1 VPIDRSVGAAYADR
15 IITLYVEVERELATL
30 IAAKLKRGVAHDDL
44 TQKMLALSE
53 IRRSAEAAMRKID
66 GKTGPAVEL
75 ALREAAAAGGRKAQE
90 ELLRV
95 RDRRAVGRRL
105 ADVDKNLVNSPSILR
120 LAASLA
126 PQLDRKLAATHL
138 QVVRSA
144 GDIYQHAVAAMGV
157 PGVLA
162 GVATRREATQK
173 ALDHLW
179 RKGITGFVDKA
190 GRNWTLASY
199 VEMATRTTTAHAA
212 IQAHLDQLGQ
222 QGMDLVMV
230 SADGAPCPICRP
242 WEGKILTTGAASGP
256 QTIERASELDGSPV
270 KVHIDGSTSEAIAAG
285 LFHPSCRHRFVTYL
299 PGLTAP
305 IETAGEGGA
314 LYRAEQRQRGLERQA
329 RRLAV
334 QQAGA
339 VDPDAARRYAAAY
352 RAKRAEIKAHVDTN
366 PGLRRKTERERV
378 DLGHAPSAVPTP
390 APPAPRPTPAP
401 PAPKP
406 RPTPAPEERSIPVVE
421 ATAPGV
427 QKYQELGLYVNEE
440 LRGTAASKMQRIP
453 KETVDSI
460 VEDLD
465 DTFRTA
471 GLTRGTNVVY
481 RGLNEPESL
490 KTMQERALFGD
501 ESAVGKEFT
510 DKAYGSTTDS
520 AGAAESFAGFG
531 SGKTIVKITLPPGSS
546 AIKLKGNLERES
558 EVLLNRG
565 YTLKI
570 TKDDMATGADGVR
583 RMEAILVPP
592 KATPVKASTPIKA
605 VRAPRAPK
613 APAPIQTKLPYAP
626 KVDKMPRRTDRTTER
641 KISDLVVDAVTANPG
656 YPASRYA
663 VNCVHVVNAYEL
675 RARGFNVT
683 ATPLPSGFQNGR
695 NAQDALDRWVGRNG
709 MPHGRRL
716 IAMDATSMM
725 YEAMTLP
732 EGGRGWVYVAWQS
745 GGAHIFNVER
755 INGKLRFIDAQNAT
769 SDLDINSYIRRSRG
783 AGSERAWQFVRMD
796 DLEPTDAV
804 MEFITP

>member
-126 PQLDRKLAATHL
+126 PALDRKLAATHL

-144 GDIYQHAVAAMGV
+144 GDIYQHAVAAMSV

-162 GVATRREATQK
+162 GIATRREATQK
-173 ALDHLW
+173 ALDQLW

-190 GRNWTLASY
+190 GRSWNLASY

-242 WEGKILTTGAASGP
+242 WEGKILTTGSASGA

-285 LFHPSCRHRFVTYL
+285 LFHPSCRHRFITYL

-305 IETAGEGGA
+305 IESAGDGAA
-314 LYRAEQRQRGLERQA
+314 LYQAEQQQRGLERQA

-339 VDPDAARRYAAAY
+339 VDPDAAKRYAAAY
-352 RAKRAEIKAHVDTN
+352 RTKRAEIKAHVDDH
-366 PGLRRKTERERV
+366 PGLRRKTERERI
-378 DLGHAPSAVPTP
+378 DLGHAPSA
-390 APPAPRPTPAP
+390 ARPVA
-401 PAPKP
+401 PAPKV
-406 RPTPAPEERSIPVVE
+406 I
-421 ATAPGV
+421 
-427 QKYQELGLYVNEE
+427 
-440 LRGTAASKMQRIP
+440 
-453 KETVDSI
+453 
-460 VEDLD
+460 
-465 DTFRTA
+465 
-471 GLTRGTNVVY
+471 
-481 RGLNEPESL
+481 
-490 KTMQERALFGD
+490 
-501 ESAVGKEFT
+501 
-510 DKAYGSTTDS
+510 
-520 AGAAESFAGFG
+520 
-531 SGKTIVKITLPPGSS
+531 
-546 AIKLKGNLERES
+546 
-558 EVLLNRG
+558 
-565 YTLKI
+565 
-570 TKDDMATGADGVR
+570 
-583 RMEAILVPP
+583 
-592 KATPVKASTPIKA
+592 
-605 VRAPRAPK
+605 APK
-613 APAPIQTKLPYAP
+613 APAPAPAPVKTRVPRVPRVKPAAPVQTKLPYAP
-626 KVDKMPRRTDRTTER
+626 KIEKMPRFTGRTSER
-641 KISDLVVDAVTANPG
+641 KERDIVVDAVLANPH
-656 YPASRYA
+656 YPDYA
-663 VNCVHVVNAYEL
+663 YGVNCVHVVNAYEL
-675 RARGFNVT
+675 RARGFDVT
-683 ATPLPSGFQNGR
+683 ATPLPSHLGTGR
-695 NAQDALDRWVGRNG
+695 SPQEALERWVDRNG
-709 MPHGRRL
+709 MPHGRTD
-716 IAMDATSMM
+716 MTSYHFPQEMLAWA
-725 YEAMTLP
+725 EALP
-732 EGGRGWVYVAWQS
+732 DGARGWISVAWDK
-745 GGAHIFNVER
+745 GGGHIFNVEKSHGR
-755 INGKLRFIDAQNAT
+755 VRYIDAQVG
-769 SDLDINSYIRRSRG
+769 DLDFDIDSYIKLG
-783 AGSERAWQFVRMD
+783 FGGGIGKAWRYVRVD

-804 MEFITP
+804 MEYITS

>member
-120 LAASLA
+120 LSASLA
-126 PQLDRKLAATHL
+126 PALDRKLAATHL

-144 GDIYQHAVAAMGV
+144 GDIYQHAVAAMSV

-190 GRNWTLASY
+190 GRGWNLASY
-199 VEMATRTTTAHAA
+199 VEMATRTTTSHAA

-242 WEGKILTTGAASGP
+242 WEGKILTTGSASGA

-285 LFHPSCRHRFVTYL
+285 LFHPSCRHRFITYL

-314 LYRAEQRQRGLERQA
+314 LYQAEQQQRGLERQA

-339 VDPDAARRYAAAY
+339 VDSDAAKRYAAAY
-352 RAKRAEIKAHVDTN
+352 RAKRAEIKAHVDDH
-366 PGLRRKTERERV
+366 PGLRRKTERERI
-378 DLGHAPSAVPTP
+378 DLGHTPSAAPM
-390 APPAPRPTPAP
+390 PPAPKLKPAP

-406 RPTPAPEERSIPVVE
+406 KPAP
-421 ATAPGV
+421 
-427 QKYQELGLYVNEE
+427 
-440 LRGTAASKMQRIP
+440 
-453 KETVDSI
+453 
-460 VEDLD
+460 
-465 DTFRTA
+465 
-471 GLTRGTNVVY
+471 
-481 RGLNEPESL
+481 
-490 KTMQERALFGD
+490 
-501 ESAVGKEFT
+501 
-510 DKAYGSTTDS
+510 
-520 AGAAESFAGFG
+520 
-531 SGKTIVKITLPPGSS
+531 VKS
-546 AIKLKGNLERES
+546 
-558 EVLLNRG
+558 V
-565 YTLKI
+565 
-570 TKDDMATGADGVR
+570 
-583 RMEAILVPP
+583 
-592 KATPVKASTPIKA
+592 
-605 VRAPRAPK
+605 APRAPRRPAAQKLVPK
-613 APAPIQTKLPYAP
+613 APANIQTKLPYAP
-626 KVDKMPRRTDRTTER
+626 KIDKMPRRTDRTTER

-656 YPASRYA
+656 YPASRYT
-663 VNCVHVVNAYEL
+663 VNCVHVANAYEL
-675 RARGFNVT
+675 RARGLNVT

-695 NAQDALDRWVGRNG
+695 ISQDALDRWVKRDGT
-709 MPHGRRL
+709 PHGRKL
-716 IAMDATSMM
+716 TMMDATSMM

-732 EGGRGWVYVAWQS
+732 EGGRGWVAVTWET
-745 GGAHIFNVER
+745 GGGHIFNVEK
-755 INGKLRFIDAQNAT
+755 ISGKLRFIDAQNAT
-769 SDLDINSYIRRSRG
+769 SDLDINSYIRRSLG
-783 AGSERAWQFVRMD
+783 AGKDPGWRFVRVD